1 MSSNSDGPDLLASV
15 FPETL
20 LHFPDHGLVIDLRK
34 TVDAAARH
42 CFASIFASGGP
53 EMSFCVIT
61 ADNPNGVT
69 QSDLENTAAF
79 GKLRKAVA
87 AMGVTSVPCDGTNA
101 AQTHRERG
109 LAAKVGRDQGIELGR
124 AFEQIAIFHY
134 DGDTFWLVPALAE
147 GPARRLP

>member
-1 MSSNSDGPDLLASV
+1 MNSNSDGPDLLGSV

-20 LHFPDHGLVIDLRK
+20 LHFPDHGLVIDLREP
-34 TVDAAARH
+34 VDAAARD
-42 CFASIFASGGP
+42 CFVSIFASGGP

-69 QSDLENTAAF
+69 QSDSENAAALEE
-79 GKLRKAVA
+79 LRAAVA
-87 AMGVTSVPCDGTNA
+87 AMGVPSVPCDGTNA

-124 AFEQIAIFHY
+124 TFEQIAIFHF
-134 DGDTFWLVPALAE
+134 DGAAFWLVPAITE